1 MKKLIALIVGIISV
15 NISFGLCRQVT
26 VTNAGTLSNELGNDQ
41 LSVDSL
47 IVNGPINAEDFKTM
61 WAASFYG
68 NLSYIDIADADVEN
82 KTIPTRAFLD
92 ASAQTDENKVLIPI
106 KLRKIVLPDDVE
118 TIAFQAFYNA
128 VYLEEINLPQS
139 LKNLGPTSFAN
150 CKSLSVSPLI
160 IPDGMTYIPGDCFH
174 WCTSLNQVILPPGI
188 NMIDDCAFADSS
200 VKYINLPEKLFNIS
214 WWAFRNSGL
223 KEIVIPENCE
233 YIKSG
238 AFDKCK
244 DMEIMVLPS
253 TLRYLESYTCANLK
267 SLKALYSKAS
277 KPPYCIQDALFGEL
291 AFGHVDSIP
300 GENSTPKNIPVYVPV
315 GSAELYRNASG
326 WNYFTNFIETNDFP
340 TSGIEGIKP
349 DTPATI
355 NTIYDLSGRQVANPM
370 PGMVYIINGKKAL
383 YSL

>member
-1 MKKLIALIVGIISV
+1 MKKLIALIFSIISV
-15 NISFGLCRQVT
+15 NIAFGLCREVT
-26 VTNAGTLSNELGNDQ
+26 VTNAGTLSNALGDDQ

-92 ASAQTDENKVLIPI
+92 ASVQIDENKALIPI

-160 IPDGMTYIPGDCFH
+160 IPEGLTYIPGDCFH
-174 WCTSLNQVILPPGI
+174 WCTSLNQVILPSGI
-188 NMIDDCAFADSS
+188 KMIDDCAFADSS
-200 VKYINLPEKLFNIS
+200 VKYINLPDGLLNIS

-223 KEIVIPENCE
+223 KEVVVPENCE

-244 DMEIMVLPS
+244 DMEIMVLPPN
-253 TLRYLESYTCANLK
+253 LRYLESYTCANLK
-267 SLKALYSKAS
+267 SLKALYCQAA

-300 GENSTPKNIPVYVPV
+300 GENSTPKDIPVYVPV

-326 WNYFTNFIETNDFP
+326 WDYFTNFIETNDFP
-340 TSGIEGIKP
+340 TSGIAGIKP

-355 NTIYDLSGRQVANPM
+355 NTIYDLSGRPVANPVS
-370 PGMVYIINGKKAL
+370 GMIYIINGKKAL